1 MGKPTVVVLA
11 AGMGSRF
18 GGNKQTAVVGLKD
31 EYIIDY
37 SLYDAWK
44 AGFGK
49 AVLIIRPEMEADMR
63 EHFGDRLEGKM
74 ELVYAFQE
82 HSFPYPEI
90 QNKIDRPK
98 PWGTSHAILCLDGI
112 VNEPFAVINADD
124 YYGPSSMQ
132 VVADFLNNKVTE
144 DLQAMVGFEIGNTVP
159 DRGTVNRGVCRVDGS
174 SFLEY
179 IEESKAQKTDGTS
192 QVSVD
197 GGESWKNVEHNT
209 PVSMNL
215 WGYHPSVITWLK
227 DEFKD
232 FLANTPVPE
241 KDEYLLPTS
250 IYEWIQAGRIKVEVL
265 PCQEKWLGMT
275 YREDLEI
282 VQKEMA
288 AKIAAGVYPLALW
301 A

>member
-1 MGKPTVVVLA
+1 MQPTIVVLA

-37 SLYDAWK
+37 SLHDAWK

-63 EHFGDRLEGKM
+63 EHFGNKLEGKM
-74 ELVYAFQE
+74 ELVYAFQN
-82 HSFPYPEI
+82 HDFPYPEI
-90 QNKIDRPK
+90 QSAINRPK

-144 DLQAMVGFEIGNTVP
+144 NLQSMVGFEIGNTVP
-159 DRGTVNRGVCRVDGS
+159 ANGTVNRGVCRVDAQN
-174 SFLEY
+174 FLEY
-179 IEESKAQKTDGTS
+179 IEESKAQNADGQSQISTDG
-192 QVSVD
+192 
-197 GGESWKNVEHNT
+197 GKSWKDVPHST

-215 WGYHPSVITWLK
+215 WGYHPSIITWLK
-227 DEFKD
+227 EEFKD
-232 FLANTPVPE
+232 FIANTPNPE

-250 IYEWIQAGRIKVEVL
+250 IYDWIQADRIKVEVL
-265 PCQEKWLGMT
+265 PCTEKWLGMT
-275 YREDLEI
+275 YREDLAI

-288 AKIAAGVYPLALW
+288 AKIASGIYPLDLW

>member
-1 MGKPTVVVLA
+1 MKPTVVVLA

-63 EHFGDRLEGKM
+63 EHFGSKLEGKM

-82 HSFPYPEI
+82 HNFPYPDI
-90 QNKIDRPK
+90 QDNIERPK
-98 PWGTSHAILCLDGI
+98 PWGTSHAILCLDGK

-132 VVADFLNNKVTE
+132 IVADFLNNKVAE
-144 DLQAMVGFEIGNTVP
+144 NYQSMVGFEIGNTVP
-159 DRGTVNRGVCRVDGS
+159 ETGTVNRGVCRVNDAAL
-174 SFLEY
+174 LEY
-179 IEESKAQKTDGTS
+179 IEESKAQKAEGNS
-192 QVSVD
+192 QVSTD
-197 GGESWKNVEHNT
+197 GGESWEDVPHST

-215 WGYHPSVITWLK
+215 WGFHPCIIDWLK
-227 DEFKD
+227 TEFKD
-232 FLANTPVPE
+232 WLANTPDPT

-250 IYEWIQAGRIKVEVL
+250 IYEWIQEGRIKVEVL

-275 YREDLEI
+275 YREDLEM

-288 AKIAAGVYPLALW
+288 AKIAQGVYPLDLW
-301 A
+301 G

>member
-1 MGKPTVVVLA
+1 MKPTVVVLA

-49 AVLIIRPEMEADMR
+49 AVLIIRPEMEQDMR
-63 EHFGDRLEGKM
+63 EHFGNRLEGKM

-82 HSFPYPEI
+82 HDFPYPEL
-90 QNKIDRPK
+90 QNKINRPK
-98 PWGTSHAILCLDGI
+98 PWGTSHAILCLDGK

-124 YYGPSSMQ
+124 YYGQSSMQ
-132 VVADFLNNKVTE
+132 VVADFLRNKLSE
-144 DLQAMVGFEIGNTVP
+144 ELCAMVGFEIGNTVP
-159 DRGTVNRGVCRVDGS
+159 EHGTVNRGVCRVDKNN
-174 SFLEY
+174 FLEY
-179 IEESKAQKTDGTS
+179 IEESKARKENGQS
-192 QVSVD
+192 QVSTD
-197 GGESWKNVEHNT
+197 GGQTWKDVPHDT

-215 WGYHPSVITWLK
+215 WGYHPAMIGWLK

-232 FLANTPVPE
+232 FLANTPNPE

-250 IYEWIQAGRIKVEVL
+250 IYEWIQKGRLQVEVL
-265 PCQEKWLGMT
+265 PCSEKWLGMT
-275 YREDLEI
+275 YREDLPI
-282 VQKEMA
+282 VQKAMA
-288 AKIAAGVYPLALW
+288 AKIAAGDYPLELW